1 MDTTFLIPIFGEEVS
16 MTERRKSIPREV
28 KLEAVRR
35 VRERGESPGQVA
47 HAYGV
52 RADQVQDWVRKVE
65 AASREGG
72 VAGRGRRSLTSVEH
86 EELKLLRR
94 QVQALEQER
103 DFLKKAA
110 AYFAKESPDG
120 TP

>member
-16 MTERRKSIPREV
+16 MTERRRSIPREV

-35 VRERGESPGQVA
+35 VRELGELPRQVA

-52 RADQVQDWVRKVE
+52 RADQVLEWVRKVE
-65 AASREGG
+65 AANQEGG
-72 VAGRGRRSLTSVEH
+72 LVNRGRRSLTSVEH
-86 EELKLLRR
+86 DELKRLRR
-94 QVQALEQER
+94 EVAALKQER

>member
-1 MDTTFLIPIFGEEVS
+1 MS
-16 MTERRKSIPREV
+16 ERRRSIPREV

-35 VRERGESPGQVA
+35 VRELGELPGEVA

-52 RADQVQDWVRKVE
+52 RSDQVQEWVRQV
-65 AASREGG
+65 AAAAKEGG
-72 VAGRGRRSLTSVEH
+72 VTGRGRRSLTSADH
-86 EELKLLRR
+86 DELKRLRR
-94 QVQALEQER
+94 QVEVLEQER

-110 AYFAKESPDG
+110 AYFAKESPDA